1 VGALK
6 GGPARITAAV
16 AREGVKEE
24 ERADRWD
31 QRDRERRGE
40 PGERLEQ
47 GKRAPTGGPGVADR
61 EERGGVRLG
70 WLGRGKER

>member
-1 VGALK
+1 M
-6 GGPARITAAV
+6 AV

-31 QRDRERRGE
+31 QRGTERRRE
-40 PGERLEQ
+40 PGERLGR
-47 GKRAPTGGPGVADR
+47 GKRAQTGGPGVADR
-61 EERGGVRLG
+61 EEGGGVRLG